1 VTGDPSVLRFWR
13 RAASSGLSIVLLL
26 ASVAGGVANADPLR
40 VVAVLY
46 PETDAPYRQLFAEIL
61 GGIERGLPAETVR
74 AHALPAAPDAVA
86 LRRWLDQEAPVVVV
100 TLGRVPT
107 ETYEHLGRKTPQV
120 IGALDA
126 SPQTRPNVA
135 GVGLAVDPA
144 LLFATLQ
151 QLAPAKRRV
160 WVVFNPAYDRWLM
173 DLARTA
179 ATARGLELESL
190 EAGDLRES
198 ARQFLHVLKTADP
211 TTDAIWLVADAGII
225 DSQTILPLV
234 IEKSWQRRL
243 PVFSN
248 SFAHVKRGVLFA
260 LYPDNI
266 SLGRRLAELSLQAL
280 RTPDARAG
288 VEVLRAVKRALNLKV
303 VGHLELDVP
312 PDIERQFDL
321 VLPVW

>member
-1 VTGDPSVLRFWR
+1 MYALRCGH
-13 RAASSGLSIVLLL
+13 RAAALSLAILLLL
-26 ASVAGGVANADPLR
+26 ASAAGGAANADPPR

-46 PETDAPYRQLFAEIL
+46 PETDAPYRQIFAEIL

-74 AHALPAAPDAVA
+74 AHALPAAQDAVA
-86 LRRWLDQEAPVVVV
+86 LRRWLDREAPAVVV
-100 TLGRVPT
+100 TLGRAPT
-107 ETYEHLGRKTPQV
+107 ETYEKVGLKTPQI

-144 LLFATLQ
+144 LLFGTLA
-151 QLAPAKRRV
+151 LLMPEKRRV
-160 WVVFNPAYDRWLM
+160 WVVFDPAYDRWLIA
-173 DLARTA
+173 LAQTA
-179 ATARGLELESL
+179 AAARNLKLEPL

-198 ARQFLHVLKTADP
+198 ARQFLRVLDAADP
-211 TTDAIWLVADAGII
+211 ATDAIWLVADAGII
-225 DSQTILPLV
+225 DSETILPLV
-234 IEKSWQRRL
+234 IEKSWRRRL

-248 SFAHVKRGVLFA
+248 SLAHVRRGVLFA

-288 VEVLRAVKRALNLKV
+288 IEVLRAVKRALNLKV